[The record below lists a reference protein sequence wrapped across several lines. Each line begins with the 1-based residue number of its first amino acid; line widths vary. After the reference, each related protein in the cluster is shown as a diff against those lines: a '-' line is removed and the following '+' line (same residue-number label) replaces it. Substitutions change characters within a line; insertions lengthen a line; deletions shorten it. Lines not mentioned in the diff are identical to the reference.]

1 MSRKEQGVAQRE
13 GNVGTETMGK
23 KKIVTKSGEETLA
36 IDKGVEVKVS
46 KKTAKKQVARGNVFI
61 NSSFNNTIVS
71 VTDSKGDVIAWASAG
86 NLGFK
91 GTRKSTPFAAT
102 LVGKAAAEKAK
113 RFGFA
118 EAEIHVKGVGPGRD
132 AAIRGLSSAG
142 IDIAAIIDDTPVPH
156 GGVKAPKP
164 RRV

>member
-1 MSRKEQGVAQRE
+1 
-13 GNVGTETMGK
+13 MGK
-23 KKIVTKSGEETLA
+23 KKIVTKSSDETLA
-36 IDKGVEVKVS
+36 VDKGIEVKVS
-46 KKTAKKQVARGNVFI
+46 KKTAKKQVIKGNVFI
-61 NSSFNNTIVS
+61 NSSFNNTIVA
-71 VTDSKGDVIAWASAG
+71 VTDGKGDVIAWASAG

-113 RFGFA
+113 RFGFT
-118 EAEIHVKGVGPGRD
+118 EAEVYVKGVGPGRE

-142 IDIAAIIDDTPVPH
+142 IDIRGIIDRTAIPH
-156 GGVKAPKP
+156 GGVKPPKP

>member
-1 MSRKEQGVAQRE
+1 
-13 GNVGTETMGK
+13 MGK
-23 KKIVTKSGEETLA
+23 KRIIAKPGDETLA

-46 KKTAKKQVARGNVFI
+46 KKTAKKHVIKGNVFI

-71 VTDSKGDVIAWASAG
+71 VTDGKGDVIAWASAG

-113 RFGFA
+113 RFGFT
-118 EAEIHVKGVGPGRD
+118 EAEVYVKGVGPGRE
-132 AAIRGLSSAG
+132 AAIRGLFSSG
-142 IDIAAIIDDTPVPH
+142 IDIRAIIDRTAVSH
-156 GGVKAPKP
+156 GGVKPSKP

>member
-1 MSRKEQGVAQRE
+1 
-13 GNVGTETMGK
+13 MGK
-23 KKIVTKSGEETLA
+23 KRIISKSGEETLTVE
-36 IDKGVEVKVS
+36 KGVEVKIS
-46 KKTAKKQVARGNVFI
+46 KKPIKKQVIKGNVYI
-61 NSSFNNTIVS
+61 NASFNNTIVT
-71 VTDSKGDVIAWASAG
+71 VTDESGKVIAWASAG

-113 RFGFA
+113 RFGFT
-118 EAEIHVKGVGPGRD
+118 EAEIYVKGVGPGRE
-132 AAIRGLSSAG
+132 AAIRGLSAAG
-142 IDIAAIIDDTPVPH
+142 LDIKAIIDNMPIPH

>member
-1 MSRKEQGVAQRE
+1 
-13 GNVGTETMGK
+13 MGK
-23 KKIVTKSGEETLA
+23 KKIVTKSGDETSA
-36 IDKGVEVKVS
+36 VDKEAKVKVS
-46 KKTAKKQVARGNVFI
+46 KKASKRQVIKGNIYIHV
-61 NSSFNNTIVS
+61 SFNNTIVT
-71 VTDSKGDVIAWASAG
+71 VTDEKGGVLSWASAG

-102 LVGKAAAEKAK
+102 LVGKSAAEKAR

-118 EAEIHVKGVGPGRD
+118 EADIFVKGVGPGRD
-132 AAIRGLSSAG
+132 AAIRGLFSAG
-142 IDIAAIIDDTPVPH
+142 VDIRSIIDNTPIPH

>member
-1 MSRKEQGVAQRE
+1 
-13 GNVGTETMGK
+13 MGK
-23 KKIVTKSGEETLA
+23 KKIVTKSSDETLA

-46 KKTAKKQVARGNVFI
+46 KKTAKKQVIKGNVFI
-61 NSSFNNTIVS
+61 NSSFNNTIVA
-71 VTDSKGDVIAWASAG
+71 VTDGKGDVIAWASAG

-118 EAEIHVKGVGPGRD
+118 EAEVYVKGVGPGRE
-132 AAIRGLSSAG
+132 AAIRGLYSAG
-142 IDIAAIIDDTPVPH
+142 IDIRGIIDRTPIPH
-156 GGVKAPKP
+156 GGVKPPKP